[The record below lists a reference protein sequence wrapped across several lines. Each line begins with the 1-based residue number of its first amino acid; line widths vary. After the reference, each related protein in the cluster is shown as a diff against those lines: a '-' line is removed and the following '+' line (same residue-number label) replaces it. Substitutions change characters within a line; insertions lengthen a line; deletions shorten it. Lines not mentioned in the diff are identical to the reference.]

1 MTEAIREGTLLWEPS
16 QSFKQQTNL
25 ARYMN
30 WLKERKNLSFERYE
44 DLWKWSVTELEAFW
58 ESLWDYFSIRSSAP
72 YRRVLSDRKMPGARW
87 FEGARLNYAEHVFRH
102 AFRDEPAI
110 ISLSELRPLTEMS
123 WQTLQEQVAS
133 FAAALKAAGIR
144 EGDRVVAYLPNI
156 PEAVVAFLACAGIGA
171 IWSSCSPDFGGPAV
185 IDRFRQIEPS
195 ILLAV
200 DGYRYGGKDFDRM
213 QVVRQIQDAVPSLKQ
228 TVVLPYLSPNPDISG
243 LKGAVLWEDFVRGH
257 RRTEPDFVHVPFEH
271 PLWVLFSSGTT
282 GLPKAIVQS
291 QGGIL
296 VEHLKLCGF
305 HFDLKPGDRFFWY
318 TTTGWMMWNVL
329 LGGLLAGAAIVLYDG
344 HPNHPHPERLWEL
357 ADQTKITLFGTSA
370 NYLLACRSNNVQPNR
385 KFRLEHLRAIGSTA
399 SPLPP
404 EGFEWVY
411 RNVKS
416 DVWLISSS
424 GGTDVCT
431 ALVGGTPLLPVHSG
445 EIQGPLLG
453 VNAQAFDEG
462 GNPVINEVGE
472 LVVTDPMPSM
482 PLYFWND
489 KDNERYL
496 ESYFRM
502 YPGVWRHG
510 DWIKFT
516 ERGSCQIY
524 GRSDSTIK
532 RGGVRIGTSEIYSAV
547 EDGEDVKDSLVID
560 VDDGTG
566 KLKML
571 LFVVLRKGARLDEEL
586 KDRIKRRV
594 REKCSPRHVPDE
606 ILEISEVPRT
616 LNGKKLEVPIKRILM
631 GVPVEKAV
639 NRGVMANPDSIRHFV
654 QLAETMMRKS

>member
-1 MTEAIREGTLLWEPS
+1 MTEAIRQGTLLWNPS
-16 QSFKQQTNL
+16 QTFKQQTNL
-25 ARYMN
+25 AHYMN
-30 WLKERKNLSFERYE
+30 WLKERKNLFFDHYE

-58 ESLWDYFSIRSSAP
+58 ATLWDYFSIRSSTP
-72 YRRVLSDRKMPGARW
+72 YRCVLSERKMPGARW

-102 AFRDEPAI
+102 VLPDAPAI
-110 ISLSELRPLTEMS
+110 ISLSELRSMKEMS
-123 WQTLQEQVAS
+123 WQTLQDQVAS

-144 EGDRVVAYLPNI
+144 EGDRVAAYLPNV
-156 PEAVVAFLACAGIGA
+156 PEAVIAFLACASIGA
-171 IWSSCSPDFGGPAV
+171 TWSSCSPDFGGPTV

-213 QVVRQIQDAVPSLKQ
+213 PVVKQIQDAIPSLKQ
-228 TVVLPYLSPNPDISG
+228 TVVLPYLSPNPDISR
-243 LKGAVLWEDFVRGH
+243 LNNAVFWEDFVGRH
-257 RRTEPDFVHVPFEH
+257 RRADLTFIHVPFEH

-291 QGGIL
+291 HGGIL
-296 VEHLKLCGF
+296 IEHLKLCSF
-305 HFDLKPGDRFFWY
+305 HYDLKPSDRFFWY

-329 LGGLLAGAAIVLYDG
+329 LGGLLVGATIVLYDG
-344 HPNHPHPERLWEL
+344 NPNYPHPEMLWEF
-357 ADQTKITLFGTSA
+357 ADQTNITLFGTSA

-385 KFRLEHLRAIGSTA
+385 KYRLEHLRSIGSTA

-416 DVWLISSS
+416 DVWLNSCS

-431 ALVGGTPLLPVHSG
+431 AIVGGTPLLPVYSG

-453 VNAQAFDEG
+453 VNAKAFDENG
-462 GNPVINEVGE
+462 HPVINDVGE

-482 PLYFWND
+482 PIYFWND
-489 KDNERYL
+489 ANHERYL

-502 YPGVWRHG
+502 YPNVWRHG

-516 ERGSCQIY
+516 DRGSCQIY
-524 GRSDSTIK
+524 GRSDSTIN

-560 VDDGTG
+560 IDDGTG

-571 LFVVLRKGARLDEEL
+571 LFVVLREGVRLDEEL
-586 KDRIKRRV
+586 KNRIKRRV
-594 REKCSPRHVPDE
+594 RENCSPRHVPDE
-606 ILEISEVPRT
+606 IHEISEVPRT
-616 LNGKKLEVPIKRILM
+616 LNGKKLEVPLKRILM

-639 NRGVMANPDSIRHFV
+639 NSGVMANPESIHYFV
-654 QLAETMMRKS
+654 QLAETLKRKS